1 MQSKTTTVFA
11 QLCNMLPREALIN
24 LANEKTS
31 SPTGVKSTHKNTTFG
46 ICFAP

>member
-24 LANEKTS
+24 LANEKNIVTD
-31 SPTGVKSTHKNTTFG
+31 GRQVNAQKYNV
-46 ICFAP
+46 